1 MKKFFLFLGIITLTL
16 FLFSCT
22 SNKDVSFSV
31 YNDCTDSIQVK
42 YYTFATNDTQ
52 MVTIVSGDLNIMLEG
67 KSAQENSNWFY
78 DYKMHIVGIYNA
90 LGDSTQFDPNIS
102 SNWSLYVGE
111 PFYYYQLHI
120 VDSDF

>member
-1 MKKFFLFLGIITLTL
+1 MKKALLLFCIAAGLMA
-16 FLFSCT
+16 CK

-31 YNDCTDSIQVK
+31 YNDSTDSIQVK
-42 YYTFATNDTQ
+42 YYTFATGDTQ
-52 MVTIVSGDLNIMLEG
+52 TATIVSGDLNIMLED

-90 LGDSTQFDPNIS
+90 LGDSTTFDPNVS

-120 VDSDF
+120 EDADF

>member
-1 MKKFFLFLGIITLTL
+1 MKKYFIFCGIVLL
-16 FLFSCT
+16 LFSCK

-42 YYTFATNDTQ
+42 YYTFASNDTQ
-52 MVTIVSGDLNIMLEG
+52 LVTIVSGDLNVMLEG

-78 DYKMHIVGIYNA
+78 DYKMHILGIYNN
-90 LGDSTQFDPNIS
+90 LGDSTNFDPNVS
-102 SNWSLYVGE
+102 SNWSLYIGE

-120 VDSDF
+120 TDTDF